1 MSHLQFERRGGFG
14 GFGGPH
20 LKSRGELALADL
32 SPADRRAIDD
42 LFRDPQKAKPT
53 HPGEA
58 DAFCYRITRP
68 TAAGPQTIYVPETA
82 VPVVVRRSAK
92 DVIE

>member
-1 MSHLQFERRGGFG
+1 MDRLQIERLGGFA

-20 LKSRGELALADL
+20 LKSRGELAVSDL
-32 SPADRRAIDD
+32 SPADRQILEE

-58 DAFCYRITRP
+58 DAFRYRITRQS
-68 TAAGPQTIYVPETA
+68 AGGTQTIEVPGNA
-82 VPVVVRRSAK
+82 VPSAVRDSVR